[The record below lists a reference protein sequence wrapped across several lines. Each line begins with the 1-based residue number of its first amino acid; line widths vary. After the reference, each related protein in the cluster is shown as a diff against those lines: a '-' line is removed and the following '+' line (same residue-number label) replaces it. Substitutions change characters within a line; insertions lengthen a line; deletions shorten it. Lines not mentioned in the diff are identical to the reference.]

1 MTKPKKSTGGH
12 NKALENS
19 LADALDRIA
28 YLEER
33 IDGIKL
39 PKKQPETLSLSA
51 IKNEILQN
59 IDERHEIISE
69 DKQGIEKRLKQLER
83 RITTM
88 NEEQKNINLE
98 LKSEIDNISRN
109 PDPLFNTQDIDKK
122 MKQMDQKR
130 RKDNQ
135 NIQDDLMDLIDQK
148 FLVVQ
153 QERVSKMDRIIR
165 EFNEINRR
173 VDIHDDDMEEIT
185 KVIQELDRDRIQDGK
200 TSELLKQKYDLLDER
215 IENLSEAVIEVN
227 TIMTKTSKTYVD
239 INDLNVIKE
248 ACLQDFNTL
257 NERINDV
264 GETVDMISKRIIS
277 LIIRYP
283 CRKK

>member
-1 MTKPKKSTGGH
+1 MTKPKTSTGGH
-12 NKALENS
+12 NKALENN

-227 TIMTKTSKTYVD
+227 TIMTKTSKTYVE

-264 GETVDMISKRIIS
+264 GETVDMISKRIII